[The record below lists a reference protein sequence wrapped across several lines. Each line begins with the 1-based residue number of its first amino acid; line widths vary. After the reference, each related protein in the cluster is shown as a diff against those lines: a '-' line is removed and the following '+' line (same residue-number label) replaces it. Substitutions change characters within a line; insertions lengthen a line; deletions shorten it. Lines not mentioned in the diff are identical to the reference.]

1 MPLWEELL
9 DEFRAL
15 GGTAENIRLGQG
27 ALGRG
32 LFPID
37 PAKPVVVHVPEN
49 LLIACSDV
57 VFQDG
62 AFRLRA
68 DADVGDRERSWL
80 EHYQATLSWGD
91 EGAAEVRRI
100 FEAAQALPTDLRKEL
115 RDRFQCG
122 SWFDDMTDEAIQH
135 QFLTSRGI
143 EYHNREIL
151 MPLVELINHGTG
163 PEIGLV
169 NGVSVRGIFPRE
181 VLFRYSDMDS
191 FGFFWSWGFVIERPL
206 AFSLEMSGKVESTTL
221 RIDRAFPSVKPGEK
235 SWMPALHH
243 DESGVSLDHL
253 LIGSVQYPRL
263 PKSIFH
269 KTMHDAGFSTL
280 EEPFD
285 VIRYVNNLHFL
296 ALLKALD
303 GIDAPIARSLR
314 TMAHHQLHAISYCYG
329 QRDI

>member
-1 MPLWEELL
+1 LL

-32 LFPID
+32 VFPVD

-49 LLIACSDV
+49 LLIDCSDV
-57 VFQDG
+57 VFENG
-62 AFRLRA
+62 ALRLRA

-80 EHYQATLSWGD
+80 EHYQAALSWGD

-100 FEAAQALPTDLRKEL
+100 FEAAQALPAELRKEL

-122 SWFDDMTDEAIQH
+122 LWFDNMTDEAVQH

-143 EYHNREIL
+143 NYHDREVL
-151 MPLVELINHGTG
+151 MPLVELINHGAG

-169 NGVSVRGIFPRE
+169 NGVMIRGIFPGE
-181 VLFRYSDMDS
+181 VLYRYSDMDS
-191 FGFFWSWGFVIERPL
+191 FGFFWSWGFVIEQPM

-221 RIDRAFPSVKPGEK
+221 RIDRAFPPVKPGEK
-235 SWMPALHH
+235 SWMPPLHR
-243 DESGVSLDHL
+243 EGSGVSLDHL

-263 PKSIFH
+263 PRGIFQ
-269 KTMHDAGFSTL
+269 KTMRDGGFSAL

-296 ALLKALD
+296 DLLKALD

-314 TMAHHQLHAISYCYG
+314 TMAHHQLHAMAYCYG

>member
-1 MPLWEELL
+1 LL

-32 LFPID
+32 VFPVD
-37 PAKPVVVHVPEN
+37 PTKPVVVHVPEN
-49 LLIACSDV
+49 LLIDCSDV
-57 VFQDG
+57 VFENG
-62 AFRLRA
+62 ALRLRT

-80 EHYQATLSWGD
+80 EHYQAALSWGD

-100 FEAAQALPTDLRKEL
+100 FEAAQALPADLRKQL

-122 SWFDDMTDEAIQH
+122 LWFDNMTDEAVQH

-143 EYHNREIL
+143 NYHDREVL
-151 MPLVELINHGTG
+151 MPLVELINHGAG

-169 NGVSVRGIFPRE
+169 NGVMIRGIFPGE
-181 VLFRYSDMDS
+181 VLYRYSDMDS
-191 FGFFWSWGFVIERPL
+191 FGFFWSWGFVIEQPM

-221 RIDRAFPSVKPGEK
+221 RIDRAFPPVKPGEK
-235 SWMPALHH
+235 SWMPPLHR
-243 DESGVSLDHL
+243 EGSGVSLDHL

-263 PKSIFH
+263 PRGIFQ
-269 KTMHDAGFSTL
+269 KTMREGGFSAL

-296 ALLKALD
+296 DLLKALD

-314 TMAHHQLHAISYCYG
+314 TMAHHQLHAMAHCYG

>member
-1 MPLWEELL
+1 LRSWEELL

-32 LFPID
+32 VFPVD

-49 LLIACSDV
+49 LLIDCSDV
-57 VFQDG
+57 VFENG
-62 AFRLRA
+62 ALRLRA

-80 EHYQATLSWGD
+80 EHYQAALSWGD

-100 FEAAQALPTDLRKEL
+100 FEAAQALPAELRKEL

-122 SWFDDMTDEAIQH
+122 LWFDNMTDEAVQH

-143 EYHNREIL
+143 NYHDREVL
-151 MPLVELINHGTG
+151 MPLVELINHGAG

-169 NGVSVRGIFPRE
+169 NGVMVRGIFPGE
-181 VLFRYSDMDS
+181 VLYRYSDMDS
-191 FGFFWSWGFVIERPL
+191 FGFFWSWGFVIEQPM

-221 RIDRAFPSVKPGEK
+221 RIDRAFPPVKPGEK
-235 SWMPALHH
+235 SWMPPLRR
-243 DESGVSLDHL
+243 DGSGVSLDHL

-263 PKSIFH
+263 PRGIFQ
-269 KTMHDAGFSTL
+269 KTMREGGFSAL

-296 ALLKALD
+296 DLLKALD

-314 TMAHHQLHAISYCYG
+314 TMAHHQLHALAYCYG
-329 QRDI
+329 HRDI

>member
-1 MPLWEELL
+1 ML

-32 LFPID
+32 VFPVD

-49 LLIACSDV
+49 LLIDCSDV
-57 VFQDG
+57 VFENG
-62 AFRLRA
+62 ALRLRA

-80 EHYQATLSWGD
+80 EHYQAALSWGD

-100 FEAAQALPTDLRKEL
+100 FEAAQALPAELRKEL

-122 SWFDDMTDEAIQH
+122 LWFDNMTDEAVQH

-143 EYHNREIL
+143 NYHDREVL
-151 MPLVELINHGTG
+151 MPLVELINHGAG

-169 NGVSVRGIFPRE
+169 NGVMIRGIFPGE
-181 VLFRYSDMDS
+181 VLYRYSDMDS
-191 FGFFWSWGFVIERPL
+191 FGFFWSWGFVIEQPM

-221 RIDRAFPSVKPGEK
+221 RIDRAFPPVKPGEK
-235 SWMPALHH
+235 SWMPPLHR
-243 DESGVSLDHL
+243 EGSGVSLDHL

-263 PKSIFH
+263 PRGIFQ
-269 KTMHDAGFSTL
+269 KTMRDGGFSAL

-296 ALLKALD
+296 DLLKALD

-314 TMAHHQLHAISYCYG
+314 TMAHHQLHAMAYCYG

>member
-1 MPLWEELL
+1 LWEELL

-32 LFPID
+32 VFPID

-49 LLIACSDV
+49 LLIDCSDV
-57 VFQDG
+57 VFENG
-62 AFRLRA
+62 ALRLRA

-80 EHYQATLSWGD
+80 EHYQAALSWGD

-100 FEAAQALPTDLRKEL
+100 FEAAQALPAELRKEL
-115 RDRFQCG
+115 CDRFQCG
-122 SWFDDMTDEAIQH
+122 LWFDNMTDEAVQH

-143 EYHNREIL
+143 NYHDREVL
-151 MPLVELINHGTG
+151 MPLVELINHGAG

-169 NGVSVRGIFPRE
+169 NGVMVRGIFPGE
-181 VLFRYSDMDS
+181 VLYRYSDMDS
-191 FGFFWSWGFVIERPL
+191 FGFFWSWGFVIERPM
-206 AFSLEMSGKVESTTL
+206 AFCLEMSGKVESTTL
-221 RIDRAFPSVKPGEK
+221 RIDRAFPPVKPGEK
-235 SWMPALHH
+235 SWMPPLHQ
-243 DESGVSLDHL
+243 DGSGVSLDHL

-263 PKSIFH
+263 PRGIFQ
-269 KTMHDAGFSTL
+269 KTMREGGFSAL

-296 ALLKALD
+296 DLLKALD

-314 TMAHHQLHAISYCYG
+314 TMAHHQLHAMAYCYG
-329 QRDI
+329 HREI

>member
-1 MPLWEELL
+1 LRLWEELL

-32 LFPID
+32 VFPVD

-49 LLIACSDV
+49 LLIDCSDV
-57 VFQDG
+57 VFENG
-62 AFRLRA
+62 ALRLRA

-80 EHYQATLSWGD
+80 EHYQAALSWGD

-100 FEAAQALPTDLRKEL
+100 FEAAQALPAELRKEL

-122 SWFDDMTDEAIQH
+122 LWFDNMTDEAVQH

-143 EYHNREIL
+143 NYHDREVL
-151 MPLVELINHGTG
+151 MPLVELINHGAG

-169 NGVSVRGIFPRE
+169 NGVMIRGIFPGE
-181 VLFRYSDMDS
+181 VLYRYSDMDS
-191 FGFFWSWGFVIERPL
+191 FGFFWSWGFVIEQPM

-221 RIDRAFPSVKPGEK
+221 RIDRAFPPVKPGEK
-235 SWMPALHH
+235 SWMPPLHR
-243 DESGVSLDHL
+243 EGSGVSLDHL

-263 PKSIFH
+263 PRGIFQ
-269 KTMHDAGFSTL
+269 KTMRDGGFSAL

-296 ALLKALD
+296 DLLKALD

-314 TMAHHQLHAISYCYG
+314 TMAHHQLHAMAYCYG

>member
-1 MPLWEELL
+1 LRLWEELL

-32 LFPID
+32 VFPVD

-49 LLIACSDV
+49 LLIDCSDV
-57 VFQDG
+57 VFENG
-62 AFRLRA
+62 ALRLRA

-80 EHYQATLSWGD
+80 EHYQAALSWGD

-100 FEAAQALPTDLRKEL
+100 FEAAQALPAELRKDL

-122 SWFDDMTDEAIQH
+122 LWFDNMTDEAVQH

-143 EYHNREIL
+143 NYHDREVL
-151 MPLVELINHGTG
+151 MPLVELINHGAG

-169 NGVSVRGIFPRE
+169 NGVMVRGIFPGE
-181 VLFRYSDMDS
+181 VLYRYSDMDS
-191 FGFFWSWGFVIERPL
+191 FGFFWSWGFVIEQPM

-221 RIDRAFPSVKPGEK
+221 RIDRAFPPVKPGEK
-235 SWMPALHH
+235 SWMPPLHR
-243 DESGVSLDHL
+243 EGSGVSLDHL

-263 PKSIFH
+263 PRGIFQ
-269 KTMHDAGFSTL
+269 KTMREGGFSAL

-296 ALLKALD
+296 DLLKALD

-314 TMAHHQLHAISYCYG
+314 TMAHHQLHAMAHCYG

>member
-1 MPLWEELL
+1 MWEELL

-32 LFPID
+32 VFPVD

-49 LLIACSDV
+49 LLIDCSDV
-57 VFQDG
+57 VFENG
-62 AFRLRA
+62 ALRLRA

-80 EHYQATLSWGD
+80 EHYQAALSWGD

-100 FEAAQALPTDLRKEL
+100 FEAAQALPAELRKDL

-122 SWFDDMTDEAIQH
+122 LWFDNMTDEAVQH

-143 EYHNREIL
+143 NYHDREVL
-151 MPLVELINHGTG
+151 MPLVELINHGAG

-169 NGVSVRGIFPRE
+169 NGVMVRGIFPGE
-181 VLFRYSDMDS
+181 VLYRYSDMDS
-191 FGFFWSWGFVIERPL
+191 FGFFWSWGFVIEQPM

-221 RIDRAFPSVKPGEK
+221 RIDRAFPPVKPGEK
-235 SWMPALHH
+235 SWMPPLHR
-243 DESGVSLDHL
+243 EGSGVSLDHL

-263 PKSIFH
+263 PRGIFQ
-269 KTMHDAGFSTL
+269 KTMREGGFSAL

-296 ALLKALD
+296 DLLKALD

-314 TMAHHQLHAISYCYG
+314 TMAHHQLHAMAHCYG

>member
-1 MPLWEELL
+1 ML

-32 LFPID
+32 VFPVD
-37 PAKPVVVHVPEN
+37 PTKPVVVHVPEN
-49 LLIACSDV
+49 LLIDCSDV
-57 VFQDG
+57 VFENG
-62 AFRLRA
+62 ALRLRT

-80 EHYQATLSWGD
+80 EHYQAALSWGD

-100 FEAAQALPTDLRKEL
+100 FEAAQALPADLRKQL

-122 SWFDDMTDEAIQH
+122 LWFDNMTDEAVQH

-143 EYHNREIL
+143 NYHDREVL
-151 MPLVELINHGTG
+151 MPLVELINHGAG

-169 NGVSVRGIFPRE
+169 NGVMIRGIFPGE
-181 VLFRYSDMDS
+181 VLYRYSDMDS
-191 FGFFWSWGFVIERPL
+191 FGFFWSWGFVIEQPM

-221 RIDRAFPSVKPGEK
+221 RIDRAFPPVKPGEK
-235 SWMPALHH
+235 SWMPPLHR
-243 DESGVSLDHL
+243 EGSGVSLDHL

-263 PKSIFH
+263 PRGIFQ
-269 KTMHDAGFSTL
+269 KTMREGGFSAL

-296 ALLKALD
+296 DLLKALD

-314 TMAHHQLHAISYCYG
+314 TMAHHQLHAMAHCYG

>member
-1 MPLWEELL
+1 LWEELL

-32 LFPID
+32 VFPVD

-49 LLIACSDV
+49 LLIDCSDV
-57 VFQDG
+57 VFENG
-62 AFRLRA
+62 ALRLRA

-80 EHYQATLSWGD
+80 EHYQAALSWGD

-100 FEAAQALPTDLRKEL
+100 FEAAQALPAELRKDL

-122 SWFDDMTDEAIQH
+122 LWFDNMTDEAVQH

-143 EYHNREIL
+143 NYHDREVL
-151 MPLVELINHGTG
+151 MPLVELINHGAG
-163 PEIGLV
+163 LEIGLV
-169 NGVSVRGIFPRE
+169 NGVMVRGIFPGE
-181 VLFRYSDMDS
+181 VLYRYSDMDS
-191 FGFFWSWGFVIERPL
+191 FGFFWSWGFVIEQPM

-221 RIDRAFPSVKPGEK
+221 RIDRAFPPVKPGEK
-235 SWMPALHH
+235 SWMPPLHR
-243 DESGVSLDHL
+243 EGSGVSLDHL

-263 PKSIFH
+263 PRGIFQ
-269 KTMHDAGFSTL
+269 KTMREGGFSAL

-296 ALLKALD
+296 DLLKALD

-314 TMAHHQLHAISYCYG
+314 TMAHHQLHAMAHCYG

>member
-1 MPLWEELL
+1 ML

-32 LFPID
+32 VFPID

-49 LLIACSDV
+49 LLIDCSDV
-57 VFQDG
+57 VFENG
-62 AFRLRA
+62 ALRLRA

-80 EHYQATLSWGD
+80 EHYQAALSWGD

-100 FEAAQALPTDLRKEL
+100 FEAAQALPAELRKEL
-115 RDRFQCG
+115 CDRFQCG
-122 SWFDDMTDEAIQH
+122 LWFDNMTDEAVQH

-143 EYHNREIL
+143 NYHDREVL
-151 MPLVELINHGTG
+151 MPLVELINHGAG

-169 NGVSVRGIFPRE
+169 NGVMVRGIFPGE
-181 VLFRYSDMDS
+181 VLYRYSDMDS
-191 FGFFWSWGFVIERPL
+191 FGFFWSWGFVIERPM
-206 AFSLEMSGKVESTTL
+206 AFCLEMSGKVESTTL
-221 RIDRAFPSVKPGEK
+221 RIDRAFPPVKPGEK
-235 SWMPALHH
+235 SWMPPLHQ
-243 DESGVSLDHL
+243 DGSGVSLDHL

-263 PKSIFH
+263 PRGIFQ
-269 KTMHDAGFSTL
+269 KTMREGGFSAL

-296 ALLKALD
+296 DLLKALD

-314 TMAHHQLHAISYCYG
+314 TMAHHQLHAMAYCYG
-329 QRDI
+329 HREI

>member
-1 MPLWEELL
+1 ML

-15 GGTAENIRLGQG
+15 GGTAENVRLGQG

-32 LFPID
+32 VFPID

-49 LLIACSDV
+49 LLIDCSDV
-57 VFQDG
+57 VFENG
-62 AFRLRA
+62 ALRLRA

-80 EHYQATLSWGD
+80 ENYEAALSWGD

-100 FEAAQALPTDLRKEL
+100 FEAAQALPADLRKEL

-122 SWFDDMTDEAIQH
+122 LWFGDMTDEAVRH

-143 EYHNREIL
+143 DYHDREVL
-151 MPLVELINHGTG
+151 MPIVELINHGAG

-169 NGVSVRGIFPRE
+169 NGVTVRGIFPGE
-181 VLFRYSDMDS
+181 VLYRYSDMDS

-221 RIDRAFPSVKPGEK
+221 RIDRSFPPVKPGGK
-235 SWMPALHH
+235 SWMPPLHR
-243 DESGVSLDHL
+243 DGSGVSLDHL

-263 PKSIFH
+263 PRSIFQ
-269 KTMHDAGFSTL
+269 KTMRDGGFSAV

-285 VIRYVNNLHFL
+285 VIRHVNSLHFL
-296 ALLKALD
+296 DLLKVLD

-314 TMAHHQLHAISYCYG
+314 AMAHHQLHAMSYCYG